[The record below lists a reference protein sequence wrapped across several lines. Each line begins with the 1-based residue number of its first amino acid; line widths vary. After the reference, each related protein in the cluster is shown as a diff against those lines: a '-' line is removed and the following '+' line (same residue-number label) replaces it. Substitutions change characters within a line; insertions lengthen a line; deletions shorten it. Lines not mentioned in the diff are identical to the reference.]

1 MRPLI
6 GISTYREQARWGFW
20 DVPAVLLPASYAD
33 AVARP
38 VASRCCCRPASVT
51 ADVVARLDGL
61 VLAGGADV
69 DPARYGEEPGPHTT
83 ATRPDRD
90 ASEVAVLQAALD
102 RDLPLLAICR
112 GMQLLN
118 VAARRHPPA
127 APARRPGDRAPP
139 ARTRA
144 VRGAEGPHGPG
155 QPARRRPRA
164 DRDGELPSPPGAG
177 PDRARPHAVGLG
189 GGRRRRG
196 RSRPPAAAS
205 ASPSSGIPRR
215 ARTAACSRR
224 WWTRPDHERIDP
236 RRRPL
241 SEDHVRPYGPAPDR
255 RPVRRRQPKVGRA

>member
-33 AVARP
+33 AVSMAGGEP
-38 VASRCCCRPASVT
+38 VLLPTGSVS

-118 VAARRHPPA
+118 VLSGGTLLQHLPA
-127 APARRPGDRAPP
+127 VPETEPHQLGLGLFAERKVRTAPGSRLDALLGPTATVNCHHHQALDRIAPD
-139 ARTRA
+139 
-144 VRGAEGPHGPG
+144 PHC
-155 QPARRRPRA
+155 
-164 DRDGELPSPPGAG
+164 
-177 PDRARPHAVGLG
+177 VCLG

-196 RSRPPAAAS
+196 SRGRRSPLLPRRPVAPEAGEDGRLFEALVAAAAS
-205 ASPSSGIPRR
+205 RV
-215 ARTAACSRR
+215 
-224 WWTRPDHERIDP
+224 D
-236 RRRPL
+236 
-241 SEDHVRPYGPAPDR
+241 
-255 RPVRRRQPKVGRA
+255 